1 MKGREDCS
9 HTALKCRI
17 CTFDSQWEKTLT
29 PEKDRVEWKM
39 EIWKIMRSP
48 ISWASDRRNALRG
61 GNYCC
66 NTDVVIIKVMFKPF
80 LSFSVEQQQRKQ
92 QESLQQKYC
101 YSSCRAEI
109 EIKKFIYSEHLKESC
124 CAVEECLTEV
134 LFLPSVLSIQHTSA
148 PTACCKSKLQKSAK
162 SQFTKDL
169 MNWDI

>member
-1 MKGREDCS
+1 M
-9 HTALKCRI
+9 
-17 CTFDSQWEKTLT
+17 
-29 PEKDRVEWKM
+29 
-39 EIWKIMRSP
+39 
-48 ISWASDRRNALRG
+48 
-61 GNYCC
+61 
-66 NTDVVIIKVMFKPF
+66 VIIKVMFKPF

-101 YSSCRAEI
+101 YSSCKAEI

-124 CAVEECLTEV
+124 CTVEECLTEV
-134 LFLPSVLSIQHTSA
+134 LFLPSILSIQETSA